1 MRMFLEKNLFK
12 NEKFQTTFYVQQN
25 KYRVASRQRSP
36 ETKIFFT
43 VRKIIT
49 QLNML
54 VQTGRLGLK
63 GEDSICCRQL
73 TGCSRG
79 KKLLDFEHSST
90 HNIYNVTR
98 NIKVYFSCLR
108 CTQHSTWLNIR
119 NAIDKHSRAYR
130 VEKCRQSYPIYYL
143 YVKSTS

>member
-1 MRMFLEKNLFK
+1 VDEQSDYARIFMRMFLEKNLFK

-63 GEDSICCRQL
+63 GEDSICCR
-73 TGCSRG
+73 
-79 KKLLDFEHSST
+79 
-90 HNIYNVTR
+90 
-98 NIKVYFSCLR
+98 
-108 CTQHSTWLNIR
+108 
-119 NAIDKHSRAYR
+119 
-130 VEKCRQSYPIYYL
+130 
-143 YVKSTS
+143 